1 MSIASDF
8 AASLDALYASS
19 GSDAPPTAMNGS
31 SGGKVDLAAEVSEV
45 LRRRYTLEQAAPAA
59 RAAEG
64 ADAAANVLETLR
76 TLDVAA
82 IENAIA
88 ATRAQVERIDGELE
102 AMRSESMARD
112 REVLPQ
118 LCEAGSSIDSI
129 GRGMGELVSSAG
141 DTAAMAEKVSS
152 RVKAV
157 DAQRARVAETLERLD
172 ELLGLEQSSDV
183 VSRAMETSDFESAVS
198 HVQRLRDAS
207 ERPGGAPVEP
217 AMLAKM
223 REVQSS
229 LRAQVQRELDA
240 ALEASRQPSLDDA
253 AVKAAEAKVSRFCRL
268 LGPLGQ
274 PELGEQLF
282 TSYCTEQLRAI
293 VNPPAAPP
301 NAAAAA
307 AAAASAS
314 PATPQV
320 QPGSSGA
327 AATAAS
333 GLSSSFSDLPVPI
346 QLSKVLQRSAALCT
360 AARQVLDEAT
370 GGRAAQQRCALAVR
384 ATSVEL
390 ASALSARF
398 SAAAQVRSRTADATR
413 RMAEARRMHEAHGSS
428 GGLAEVGPDVEKA
441 TLEAEPLLD
450 EMAAILRG
458 ATQYDAFMAQ
468 LVPRDAPPLSLRGAE
483 PMVELAQ
490 GMATLAR
497 ALAWVSVNKA
507 VRLDAAEEAKRE
519 EEAKAREKEGGGGGE
534 PGGGGGSG
542 GGGGGGGGGG
552 EAARAVVD
560 NVFYVLQRMLRR
572 AAHCC
577 DAHIGGAAVEAA
589 AELLHHPLIEQLSRP
604 LKQTMTGKLTD
615 KLAGAALAGATA
627 IVNASADAESAAA
640 QTSSTVGA
648 AALVGAADRLAVSS
662 AATARQAALLRALNA
677 LHTCGTYAPKLWQQA
692 RDDFVR
698 ELPSPQAHGAVVA
711 KLDAAAAVEG
721 ALRAALD
728 DGLGQLA
735 ASLLPRLKLRLEAF
749 GTAELVLE
757 SEAAFTA
764 AANDSF
770 VAGYLAELEALL
782 KALRPSLAPEVLDS
796 LLQLFIKSGVE
807 RLEVLLL
814 AKRLDQWG
822 AQQLDRD
829 VRALQ
834 SRLTELSSRSVRHQL
849 ARLAQMTTLL
859 NLEREAE
866 LAELWREPGFGWLL
880 TADEARQVLALRVD
894 FRRDAIAQL
903 ALD

>member
-19 GSDAPPTAMNGS
+19 STAAPPTVMNGS
-31 SGGKVDLAAEVSEV
+31 SGGEVDLAAEVSEV
-45 LRRRYTLEQAAPAA
+45 LRRRYTLEQEAQAA
-59 RAAEG
+59 RAAVS
-64 ADAAANVLETLR
+64 ADAPADVLDTLQS
-76 TLDVAA
+76 LDIEA
-82 IENAIA
+82 IERAIA
-88 ATRAQVERIDGELE
+88 ATRAQVERVDGELE
-102 AMRSESMARD
+102 TMRVESVARD
-112 REVLPQ
+112 RVVLPE
-118 LCEAGSSIDSI
+118 LCEAGSSIDAI
-129 GRGMGELVSSAG
+129 GRGMGDLVSSAG
-141 DTAAMAEKVSS
+141 ETAAMAEKVSS

-157 DAQRARVAETLERLD
+157 DAQRARVAETLERMD

-183 VSRAMETSDFESAVS
+183 VSKAMETSDFESAVS
-198 HVQRLRDAS
+198 HVQRLREAS

-217 AMLAKM
+217 SMLAKM

-240 ALEASRQPSLDDA
+240 ALEASRLPSLDDA

-274 PELGEQLF
+274 PELGEELF
-282 TSYCTEQLRAI
+282 TSFCTEQLRAI

-301 NAAAAA
+301 AAAAEP
-307 AAAASAS
+307 AS
-314 PATPQV
+314 PATPSL
-320 QPGSSGA
+320 QPGSSKA
-327 AATAAS
+327 AVAATSAFN
-333 GLSSSFSDLPVPI
+333 SFSDLPVPI

-360 AARQVLDEAT
+360 AARQVLDEAM

-390 ASALSARF
+390 ASTLSARF
-398 SAAAQVRSRTADATR
+398 SAAAQVRSRTADAAR
-413 RMAEARRMHEAHGSS
+413 RMAEAKKMAEAHGSS

-450 EMAAILRG
+450 EVAAILRG

-468 LVPRDAPPLSLRGAE
+468 LVPREAAPLSLRAAE
-483 PMVELAQ
+483 PMVELSH

-497 ALAWVSVNKA
+497 ALAWVSVHKA
-507 VRLDAAEEAKRE
+507 VRLDATEEAKRE
-519 EEAKAREKEGGGGGE
+519 EEAKAREKEGGGE
-534 PGGGGGSG
+534 PL
-542 GGGGGGGGGG
+542 GGGGGGG

-589 AELLHHPLIEQLSRP
+589 AELLHRPLVEQLSRP

-648 AALVGAADRLAVSS
+648 AALVGAADRLAVSA

-677 LHTCGTYAPKLWQQA
+677 LHTCSSYAPKLWQQA

-728 DGLGQLA
+728 DGLGTLA

-770 VAGYLAELEALL
+770 VSGYLAELEALL
-782 KALRPSLAPEVLDS
+782 KALRPSLAPDVLDA

-849 ARLAQMTTLL
+849 ARLSQMTTLL

-880 TADEARQVLALRVD
+880 SADEARQVLALRVD